1 MATLRCEHPDII
13 AFIET
18 KRDPGRLSH
27 FNLPVQVTDA
37 FMRAI
42 ERGEIRIEITAI
54 AVRLLDNVIDASRF
68 PLAQQR
74 EAVHTACRIG
84 LGVMGLADALI
95 MLGIRYD
102 SDAARDFASATM
114 RTICRTAYRQSVALA
129 EEKGCFPAF
138 EHELFLAAPFIQG
151 LPDDIRNEIAHFGV
165 RNSHLLAI
173 APTGAISLLAGNVS
187 SGIEPVFAADLDR
200 TVLNAA
206 GESQCCRMTDHAI
219 RLWREQ
225 SSRTH
230 GAPEALTTALELP
243 ISAHLAMQS
252 AIQASVDNVIS
263 KTINIPAA
271 TEFSDFSTIYRLAYE
286 EGSKG
291 CTTFRSIKDRD
302 GVLAAVPPTNCSCQ

>member
-114 RTICRTAYRQSVALA
+114 RTICGTAYRQSVALA
-129 EEKGCFPAF
+129 EEKGSFPAF

-165 RNSHLLAI
+165 LNSHLLAI

-206 GESQCCRMTDHAI
+206 GKFAMLPHDG
-219 RLWREQ
+219 
-225 SSRTH
+225 SR
-230 GAPEALTTALELP
+230 
-243 ISAHLAMQS
+243 
-252 AIQASVDNVIS
+252 D
-263 KTINIPAA
+263 PAVA
-271 TEFSDFSTIYRLAYE
+271 
-286 EGSKG
+286 
-291 CTTFRSIKDRD
+291 
-302 GVLAAVPPTNCSCQ
+302 